1 MILTSSLPAI
11 GRPRQQPA
19 TDAGAPAEPV
29 DRVMQ
34 IAESLGLLPQVLLDK
49 YGQKNF
55 APPPP
60 DSPENEIAHTVDE
73 DEDGRLPL
81 ALDTSS
87 SSSAEEDAEAHG
99 HAQVGAQEVVGGED
113 QRSGA
118 EERHQH
124 QDEKDVSPR
133 FTCTQKGKRRA
144 RTACVEDE
152 HEEDAP
158 RFTRAQKGKGRAT
171 TADLENHEREAS
183 VQPPPA
189 RAQEAPR
196 PQAGT
201 TGAPRP
207 SATPKGQGPAIE
219 GLSLDDILGGL
230 PKRKGPVDF
239 SAAITTAMNT
249 ARAKAAATG
258 GDYFTTVAQWMLPE
272 VEDVDSFSLDDL
284 EDKRLEQLEEA
295 MRRTMGEV
303 DEAPPLDDGPA
314 HGFDFDLHQV
324 KGCTGVEMRR
334 IAEVTGR
341 RAERIRVLARKRLD
355 FERQLHFLRC
365 QAAHT
370 EILNRVVA
378 SKRIWLERQLAR
390 FTKAEK
396 RSKKAEGSGGGGD
409 GGDDDGGDNGGAGGS
424 GSWPTGGDEDDERCD
439 DAGNPPA
446 EDHPG
451 DKNQQH
457 EDVDEE
463 EEEID
468 GGSDKESEVVQ
479 AKGNELAQDKSKAP
493 AASKLAEKTVAPPV
507 AAGQRAAQ
515 RMVRRLQ
522 RMSSAPSP
530 IAGPS
535 TSQMPPTTPALL
547 PAWDADER
555 PKAKTGWESSSDSDS
570 SPPPPPILPQAPIAQ
585 RQSPPHNFISPPGR
599 LSAPMHRNIET
610 RAALA
615 RLPRHLIRL
624 ATASAAGR
632 MLSSS
637 PSAGSPSPPRGAAQG
652 VGLSGAFSTEAAGAN
667 AVFGGMP
674 PPFSPRAGESIS
686 HCWPRVR
693 QPLAERGASGSA
705 VREDEYDE

>member
-365 QAAHT
+365 QAAHM
-370 EILNRVVA
+370 EILNKVVA
-378 SKRIWLERQLAR
+378 SKRIWLEKQLAR

-396 RSKKAEGSGGGGD
+396 RSRKTGGSGSGGD
-409 GGDDDGGDNGGAGGS
+409 GGDDGGNNGGAGGS
-424 GSWPTGGDEDDERCD
+424 GGRPAGDNGDDERRD
-439 DAGNPPA
+439 GGDRPA

-451 DKNQQH
+451 DKNRER
-457 EDVDEE
+457 EDVDEGE
-463 EEEID
+463 DELK
-468 GGSDKESEVVQ
+468 GGSDKENEVVKEN
-479 AKGNELAQDKSKAP
+479 AVTQDEDKAP
-493 AASKLAEKTVAPPV
+493 AASKPAEKTVAPPV

-515 RMVRRLQ
+515 RMVRRLE
-522 RMSSAPSP
+522 RMSSLPSP
-530 IAGPS
+530 VAGPS
-535 TSQMPPTTPALL
+535 TAQAVPNTPALL

-555 PKAKTGWESSSDSDS
+555 PRAKTGWESSSDSDS
-570 SPPPPPILPQAPIAQ
+570 SPPPPHIFPQAPIAR
-585 RQSPPHNFISPPGR
+585 RQSPPRNIISPLVR
-599 LSAPMHRNIET
+599 SSALMRRNIET

-652 VGLSGAFSTEAAGAN
+652 IGLSAAFSTEAAGAN